1 MTGASAECREQQQVS
16 PWGDLPLWIPH
27 GGDYAGFHLR
37 SNAKAAAAGLK
48 MRPVEDTVAAILNWW
63 PKELERRVRV
73 TAEMQSK
80 HVGQPVPQMPDP
92 RELRAGIK
100 PDRETQVL
108 KLWRQSQVKSDS

>member
-1 MTGASAECREQQQVS
+1 M
-16 PWGDLPLWIPH
+16 
-27 GGDYAGFHLR
+27 
-37 SNAKAAAAGLK
+37 
-48 MRPVEDTVAAILNWW
+48 
-63 PKELERRVRV
+63 RV